1 MFGSQMVRL
10 FLFENKARFASH
22 RIDMCRSLLIGL
34 FVLCLTCG
42 AYAQSRD
49 PFFYQIYADYGL
61 TSDKTTHI
69 TQDYLGFIWVGTEEG
84 LNRIIDYGLYDQ
96 HTFDRKDSTT
106 LSNNDISA
114 IFEDSQKRLWVG
126 TMNGLNLYNR
136 ELNSWKRI
144 HVAHEQERVGNYA
157 IHHIS
162 EDARGDLW
170 IICNDHLVK
179 LSGATLKEELI
190 LQASDSTGKSI
201 YLADVAFFK
210 SQVLV
215 ATFNGLYKVQGK
227 ELVSTDLGESN
238 SITTLLPLGNELWMG
253 TAGRGI
259 IRYDHTRN
267 TKRVLDVDNKRTPL
281 TSNHINHLY
290 LVDQKEVWVATI
302 DGITVIDL
310 ETEGSK
316 FFRYDFDNAYSLSD
330 KFLRYI
336 YQDKQ
341 GVVWITTPNA
351 GINYYHAVDNLFD
364 YYGQTYEQGTEN
376 DLMDYSI
383 FSMFGEGHGLVWLGS
398 RAGISRFRVDEGKF
412 DHFPFPDSFAG
423 SVSEVTAIAGSNI
436 ERLWL
441 GTNSG
446 LLSWSNKTETYKR
459 VQPEALSGVK
469 INTIMLDDKENAWL
483 GTESN
488 GVKIYATGTKVV
500 RDVEVVIDG
509 MSVDFTPAIE
519 AIRQLKDGRVLVGSE
534 RGLYL
539 YQDGVLEQLQLLPGS
554 KDIPVSAIYE
564 SEIYGIMLATQQ
576 DGMLLLDDQLKVKQI
591 YALKN
596 GVISDDIRAI
606 VEDDDGFLWLTSNAG
621 VSKLEMNLAD
631 TSKTVIKNY
640 DISDGLQSNHFSARA
655 GLKIDDGRVLLAGLS
670 GLTVFHPDF
679 IIDYDIPLNVT
690 LISLSVK
697 GDKVKIGEEDSPLEQ
712 DISLTKR
719 IELKA
724 GQNDFTLTYG
734 ASDHIRPGDVEYR
747 YKLEGVND
755 NWVVQ
760 KYTGTASFQNIP
772 PGRDLEFVLQ
782 SKSKFSDWSEE
793 KHLTIYVE
801 PYFYETWFFKL
812 IVSVLALSITGLIF
826 WLRNRRMAK
835 KRQELENLIEERSVE
850 LTEEIK
856 ERKNAEKKLKVALA
870 EAENAND
877 VKSRFL
883 ANMSHEIRTPLNGI
897 MGLTQLSLETEDKE
911 EKEDILNTLAVS
923 ARSLKVIVDDIL
935 DIAKI
940 EAGTLDFASEVFSVK
955 ELLEEVVSSFR
966 VQVDEKQLYL
976 KKWVLPTIPGLV
988 LGDAERVRQVLI
1000 NLIANAI
1007 KFTHSGGVTILAE
1020 GLDQGKEKI
1029 EIWFTVTDTGIGMP
1043 DSQLNRIFESFTQ
1056 VDNGDTRAYGGTGL
1070 GLSICKELVERMGG
1084 EIWAESDENSGSIF
1098 RFYIKVE
1105 EVFEE
1110 ELSRSAPM
1118 EASGAA
1124 DEVPADSKT
1133 ILLVEDNPT
1142 NQKVASKMLQRKGF
1156 EVICADNGV
1165 NALEIL
1171 KRQRFDLILMDL
1183 QMPEMDGYV
1192 TTRKIRESEGVD
1204 QHMPIVAL
1212 TAAAMVG
1219 EREKCLEAGMDDYLS
1234 KPVDYAQL
1242 IKTVNQQLDSNVE
1255 NG

>member
-1 MFGSQMVRL
+1 M
-10 FLFENKARFASH
+10 
-22 RIDMCRSLLIGL
+22 
-34 FVLCLTCG
+34 
-42 AYAQSRD
+42 
-49 PFFYQIYADYGL
+49 
-61 TSDKTTHI
+61 
-69 TQDYLGFIWVGTEEG
+69 TQDYLGFVWVGTEEG

-96 HTFDRKDSTT
+96 HKFDRKDSTT

-114 IFEDSQKRLWVG
+114 IFEDSKKRLWVG

-136 ELNSWKRI
+136 ELNNWTRI
-144 HVAHEQERVGNYA
+144 QVPHEQERIGNYA

-162 EDARGDLW
+162 EDPRGDLW

-179 LSGATLKEELI
+179 LSGETLEEELI
-190 LQASDSTGKSI
+190 LQASNSKGKSI
-201 YLADVAFFK
+201 YLSDVAYFK
-210 SQVLV
+210 SQVMV

-238 SITTLLPLGNELWMG
+238 PITTLLPLGNELWMG
-253 TAGRGI
+253 TAGKGI
-259 IRYDHTRN
+259 IRYDHTRD
-267 TKRVLDVDNKRTPL
+267 TQRVLGVDNKQTPL

-290 LVDQKEVWVATI
+290 LVDQKEVWAATI

-310 ETEGSK
+310 ATEESK
-316 FFRYDFDNAYSLSD
+316 FYRYNFDNAYSLSD
-330 KFLRYI
+330 KVIRYI
-336 YQDKQ
+336 FQDRQ
-341 GVVWITTPNA
+341 GVVWMTTPNS
-351 GINYYHAVDNLFD
+351 GVNYYHAVDNLFD
-364 YYGQTYEQGTEN
+364 YYGQSYSQGTEN

-383 FSMFGEGHGLVWLGS
+383 FSMFSEGEGQVWLGS
-398 RAGISRFRVDEGKF
+398 RVGISRFRTDKGKF
-412 DHFPFPDSFAG
+412 DHFPFPESFSG
-423 SVSEVTAIAGSNI
+423 SVSEVSAIKGSNS

-446 LLSWSNKTETYKR
+446 LLSWNCKTETYER
-459 VQPEALSGVK
+459 VQPDVLSGLKV
-469 INTIMLDDKENAWL
+469 NTIMLDDKENVWL

-488 GVKIYATGTKVV
+488 GVKIYAMASKVV
-500 RDVEVVIDG
+500 RDVEVMIDG
-509 MSVDFTPAIE
+509 MSVDYIPAIQ

-539 YQDGVLEQLQLLPGS
+539 YKDGVLEQLHILPGS
-554 KDIPVSAIYE
+554 EDIPVAAIYE
-564 SEIYGIMLATQQ
+564 SKKYGIMLATQQ
-576 DGMLLLDDQLKVKQI
+576 DGMLLLDDQFKVKQT

-606 VEDDDGFLWLTSNAG
+606 VEDDDGALWLTSNAG

-655 GLKIDDGRVLLAGLS
+655 GLKIDDGRVLLAGVS
-670 GLTVFHPDF
+670 GLTIFHPDF
-679 IIDYDIPLNVT
+679 IIDYEIPMSAVFT
-690 LISLSVK
+690 SFAIK
-697 GDKVKIGEEDSPLEQ
+697 GEKVKVGEEDSPLKQ
-712 DISLTKR
+712 DISLTNR

-724 GQNDFTLTYG
+724 RQNDFTLTYG
-734 ASDHIRPGDVEYR
+734 ALDHIRPGDVEYR

-755 NWVVQ
+755 DWVVQ
-760 KYTGTASFQNIP
+760 KSTGIASFQNIP
-772 PGRDLEFVLQ
+772 PGKDLEFVLQ
-782 SKSKFSDWSEE
+782 TKSKFSDWSEE

-801 PYFYETWFFKL
+801 PYFYETWFFRVVL
-812 IVSVLALSITGLIF
+812 ILLVLSIIGLIF
-826 WLRNRRMAK
+826 WLRNKRMVQ
-835 KRQELENLIEERSVE
+835 KREELENLVQERSVE
-850 LTEEIK
+850 LREEIR
-856 ERKNAEKKLKVALA
+856 ERENAEKKLKVALA
-870 EAENAND
+870 EAENANE

-897 MGLTQLSLETEDKE
+897 MGLTQLSLETEERE

-966 VQVDEKQLYL
+966 IQVDEKQLYL
-976 KKWVLPTIPGLV
+976 KKWVLPTIPNLV
-988 LGDAERVRQVLI
+988 LGDANRVRQVLI
-1000 NLIANAI
+1000 NLVSNAI

-1105 EVFEE
+1105 EVLEE
-1110 ELSRSAPM
+1110 EVRGSVPVKDYERA
-1118 EASGAA
+1118 EEVSG
-1124 DEVPADSKT
+1124 DSKT
-1133 ILLVEDNPT
+1133 ILLVEDNAT

-1156 EVICADNGV
+1156 KVICADNGI

-1171 KRQRFDLILMDL
+1171 KEQRFDLILMDL

-1192 TTRKIRESEGVD
+1192 TTQKIRESEAED
-1204 QHMPIVAL
+1204 EHIPIVAL

-1234 KPVDYAQL
+1234 KPVDYSLL

-1255 NG
+1255 NV